1 MVSVFL
7 EKNWCAILLFIMR
20 LSELGYNTCGLYLC
34 ALLQYD
40 YLIANK
46 AACRNSDEAQ
56 KKSISF

>member
-7 EKNWCAILLFIMR
+7 EKNWCTILLFIMR
-20 LSELGYNTCGLYLC
+20 LSELGYNTCSLYVC

-46 AACRNSDEAQ
+46 ATCRNSD
-56 KKSISF
+56 K